1 MAYYFFFMNI
11 GETIKNMRKCAKMTQ
26 VQLAEELGTIQKVIS
41 DYEHG
46 RAKPPRDRLPK
57 IAKIFGV
64 SIDQLLG
71 TEDISEQ
78 TKPINRNK
86 RAAKMLDVFER
97 LTPNEQRLI
106 LKQTEA
112 LAETRETA

>member
-1 MAYYFFFMNI
+1 MAYYFFMII
-11 GETIKNMRKCAKMTQ
+11 GVTTKNLRIRAKMTQ

-71 TEDISEQ
+71 TEDITED
-78 TKPINRNK
+78 TKPLNRNR

-112 LAETRETA
+112 LAEARETA

>member
-1 MAYYFFFMNI
+1 MAYYFFHMNI
-11 GETIKNMRKCAKMTQ
+11 GEIIKNLRKSAKMTQ

-46 RAKPPRDRLPK
+46 RAKPPRDRLPS

-71 TEDISEQ
+71 CEDISEKN
-78 TKPINRNK
+78 KPLNKNK
-86 RAAKMLDVFER
+86 RAAKMIDVFEK

-112 LAETRETA
+112 LAEARETA